1 MDFAAEVRRAVGP
14 TLTED
19 ELAELVSVAYSDLE
33 LAVGREL
40 SAGLSDE
47 QLAEFEEIIDRQD
60 DEDASAW
67 LATHRPDY
75 PAVVARQLGLLLG
88 RIADELGVEPA
99 DVETVGAE
107 PVGAGSDGAK

>member
-14 TLTED
+14 ALNEL

-47 QLAEFEEIIDRQD
+47 QLAEFEELIGRQD
-60 DEDASAW
+60 EEGASAW
-67 LATHRPDY
+67 LSTHRPDY
-75 PAVVARQLGLLLG
+75 PEVVARQLGLLLG
-88 RIADELGVEPA
+88 RIADELGDGPA
-99 DVETVGAE
+99 GTE
-107 PVGAGSDGAK
+107 PVGAGAEEGK